1 MPQNA
6 NIAGNVHGGVVIG
19 RGTLL
24 NLMNYLAAL
33 SASWKGQM
41 LKPLHGRGCVRPQ

>member
-24 NLMNYLAAL
+24 NLMNYLAASQHL
-33 SASWKGQM
+33 GKDRCRNPYM
-41 LKPLHGRGCVRPQ
+41 GRGVRPQ